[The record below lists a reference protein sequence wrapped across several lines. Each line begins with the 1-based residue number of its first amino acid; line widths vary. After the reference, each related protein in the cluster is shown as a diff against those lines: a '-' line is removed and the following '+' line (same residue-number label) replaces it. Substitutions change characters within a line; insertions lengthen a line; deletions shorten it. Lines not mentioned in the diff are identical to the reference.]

1 MWSGKSYYFYPWLS
15 STLNGFTLTRCDD
28 PVKLLITLQAIPPE
42 KIGSLNS
49 ITDWTIFKARLIEE
63 FGSIDIFGRDVNQ
76 IFDLNPCYESIQ
88 EVAEELAP
96 KIKTLLA
103 NLEIIQQFHDVDDL
117 YNVALTPRCKDPLS
131 LGTPEYG
138 ECSELV

>member
-1 MWSGKSYYFYPWLS
+1 MWRGKSYDFYPWLS
-15 STLNGFTLTRCDD
+15 STLNGFALTQCDV
-28 PVKLLITLQAIPPE
+28 PAKLLITLQAMPPE
-42 KIGSLNS
+42 KRSSLNS
-49 ITDWTIFKARLIEE
+49 ITDWNTFKARLIEE
-63 FGSIDIFGRDVNQ
+63 FGSINIFGHDVNQ
-76 IFDLNPCYESIQ
+76 IFDLIPRYESVQ

-117 YNVALTPRCKDPLS
+117 NNVALTPRCKDPLS